1 MIVYT
6 NSYPIQIDILDTQD
20 LNISLRL
27 WWKSPKI

>member
-27 WWKSPKI
+27 